1 MRASLFLVDPTTER
15 AGTIDAEAEETAVK
29 EERAASDVE
38 AVEDAVATEATEAR
52 EAKEEQAPAEEKAV
66 TDLLNRTMRESAPE
80 AIDSMARLKAKDVE
94 ASAESSVDPEAEAE
108 VVQDPPEEEI

>member
-38 AVEDAVATEATEAR
+38 VVEDAVATEAR

-66 TDLLNRTMRESAPE
+66 TVLLNRTMIESAPE
-80 AIDSMARLKAKDVE
+80 VIETMARLK
-94 ASAESSVDPEAEAE
+94 ASAESSVDSEAVAE
-108 VVQDPPEEEI
+108 VLQDPPEEEN

>member
-15 AGTIDAEAEETAVK
+15 VGTIDAEAEETAVK

-38 AVEDAVATEATEAR
+38 AVEDAVATEAR
-52 EAKEEQAPAEEKAV
+52 EAKEEQTPAEEKAV

>member
-1 MRASLFLVDPTTER
+1 
-15 AGTIDAEAEETAVK
+15 
-29 EERAASDVE
+29 
-38 AVEDAVATEATEAR
+38 
-52 EAKEEQAPAEEKAV
+52 
-66 TDLLNRTMRESAPE
+66 MRESAPE